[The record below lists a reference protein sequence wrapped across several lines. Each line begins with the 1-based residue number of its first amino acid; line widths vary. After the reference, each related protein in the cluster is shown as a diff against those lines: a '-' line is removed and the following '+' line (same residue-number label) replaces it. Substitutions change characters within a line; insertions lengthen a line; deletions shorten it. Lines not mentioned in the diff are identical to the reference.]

1 MPRRLALVIED
12 SDDTR
17 ELYALALRL
26 DGYVVAQ
33 ARDGRAGLQQARDL
47 VPGVIITDLA
57 MPIMDGWEMTRR
69 LRADPRTRHIPIIA
83 CSARDDTRHRADA
96 SAPDVVL
103 TKPFAFDL
111 LLVEARHL
119 LQQRAA

>member
-1 MPRRLALVIED
+1 MPRQLALVIED

-17 ELYALALRL
+17 ELYTLALQL

-33 ARDGRAGLQQARDL
+33 ARDGRDGLQQARDRL
-47 VPGVIITDLA
+47 PDVIITDIE
-57 MPIMDGWEMTRR
+57 MPIMDGSEVARR
-69 LRADPRTRHIPIIA
+69 LKADPRTRHIPIIA
-83 CSARDDTRHRADA
+83 CSAHHARHRTDT
-96 SAPDVVL
+96 SALDVVL

-111 LLVEARHL
+111 LIVEARYL

>member
-17 ELYALALRL
+17 ELYALALQL
-26 DGYVVAQ
+26 DGYIVAQ
-33 ARDGRAGLQQARDL
+33 VRDGRDGLQQARDL
-47 VPGVIITDLA
+47 APDVIITDLA
-57 MPIMDGWEMTRR
+57 MPIMDGWEMVRR

-83 CSARDDTRHRADA
+83 CSAHEPWRRTDGP
-96 SAPDVVL
+96 APDVVL
-103 TKPFAFDL
+103 RKPFAFDL
-111 LLVEARHL
+111 LLVEVRRL

>member
-1 MPRRLALVIED
+1 MPRQLALVIED

-17 ELYALALRL
+17 ELYTLALQL

-33 ARDGRAGLQQARDL
+33 ARDGRDGLQQARDRL
-47 VPGVIITDLA
+47 PDVIITDIE
-57 MPIMDGWEMTRR
+57 MPNMDGSEVARR
-69 LRADPRTRHIPIIA
+69 LKADPRTRHIPIIA
-83 CSARDDTRHRADA
+83 CSAHDARHRTDT
-96 SAPDVVL
+96 SALDVVL

-111 LLVEARHL
+111 LIVEARYL

>member
-1 MPRRLALVIED
+1 MPRQLALVIED

-17 ELYALALRL
+17 ELYALALQL

-33 ARDGRAGLQQARDL
+33 ARDGRDGLQQARDRL
-47 VPGVIITDLA
+47 PDVIITDLA

-69 LRADPRTRHIPIIA
+69 LKADLRTRHIPIIA
-83 CSARDDTRHRADA
+83 CSAHDARHRADTPA
-96 SAPDVVL
+96 ADVVL
-103 TKPFAFDL
+103 TKPFPFDL
-111 LLVEARHL
+111 LIVEARYL

>member
-17 ELYALALRL
+17 ELYALALQF

-33 ARDGRAGLQQARDL
+33 ARDGRDGLQQARELAPD
-47 VPGVIITDLA
+47 VIITDLA

-69 LRADPRTRHIPIIA
+69 LRADPRTCHIPIIA
-83 CSARDDTRHRADA
+83 CSAHDARHRADTLA
-96 SAPDVVL
+96 ADVVL
-103 TKPFAFDL
+103 MKPFAFDL
-111 LLVEARHL
+111 LLVKARHL
-119 LQQRAA
+119 LQKRAA